1 MKNFAKRSSHD
12 YRVDFLRITGFSVS
26 VLKSETILAFENKSF
41 TYKSLKMFLSSISY
55 LNRGNSAC
63 NYTANYVAKDRLK
76 VVCAQPKCTI
86 TDAIDTKE
94 SSPFADE
101 EKDIIELVDWTQ

>member
-1 MKNFAKRSSHD
+1 
-12 YRVDFLRITGFSVS
+12 
-26 VLKSETILAFENKSF
+26 
-41 TYKSLKMFLSSISY
+41 MFLSSISY

-76 VVCAQPKCTI
+76 VFCAQPKCTI

-101 EKDIIELVDWTQ
+101 EKNIIALVDWTQ